1 MAMMRKLAKLWRLS
15 WRDRLLLA
23 EAAVALLGAR
33 LIMLLVP
40 FRRIAPRLG
49 ETMGDSPAEDP
60 ADPRGLKRI
69 GWAVNVASKVL
80 PWHSTCLTEAIAA
93 KAMLKRRGVV
103 STLYL
108 GLARDG
114 QSQLEAHAWLR
125 CGSSVL
131 TGGGASEGYT
141 VIASFAEPAGR
152 GPRR

>member
-1 MAMMRKLAKLWRLS
+1 MTGKLRKLWRAS

-23 EAAVALLGAR
+23 EAALALVGAR
-33 LIMLLVP
+33 LVMLVVP

-60 ADPRGLKRI
+60 ADPRGLRRI
-69 GWAVNVASKVL
+69 GWAVGVAGRAL
-80 PWHSTCLTEAIAA
+80 PFHCSCLTEAIAA
-93 KAMLKRRGVV
+93 KVMLKRRGVT

-108 GLARDG
+108 GLAKDG

-131 TGGGASEGYT
+131 TGGGTSEGYT
-141 VIASFAEPAGR
+141 VIASFAEPD
-152 GPRR
+152 